1 MLFIIFIF
9 NRCSLR
15 RALIHGSEFF
25 LLLTSFGIHS
35 YKEGGVFII
44 QDSSAN
50 KCGVICSSYEIAA
63 AMLLN
68 EEEFFDNKEVIVN
81 QVLDKLR
88 NLARMEAELLF
99 NEYESYP
106 GENSSMVSLLSFGV
120 HNELRA
126 INVFMRFFLCAN
138 FRDFRFFDF
147 IQSNY

>member
-1 MLFIIFIF
+1 MLLLFTF
-9 NRCSLR
+9 NRCPLR
-15 RALIHGSEFF
+15 RGLIHGFEFF
-25 LLLTSFGIHS
+25 LLLFTSFGIHS

-88 NLARMEAELLF
+88 SLARMEAELLF

-106 GENSSMVSLLSFGV
+106 GENSSMASLVLWR
-120 HNELRA
+120 LK
-126 INVFMRFFLCAN
+126 RFAN
-138 FRDFRFFDF
+138 
-147 IQSNY
+147 N